1 MCYASCIGF
10 WLNAANYTNL
20 GTNSM
25 PTAKIKRRR
34 LLIDG
39 PVQIGLVKRIVLHWV
54 TFLAAVVVV
63 LPLYR
68 AIVTGDFAT
77 PLSQRVT
84 QVGIESAI
92 LLTLFAALLPYFIY
106 DTLRLT
112 NRFAG
117 PMYRL
122 HQTIRAVAKNKD
134 APPLSFREGD
144 YWHTVAKDFNTMLE
158 SVQERAAQ
166 PSAEHD
172 TEDLREEALVS

>member
-1 MCYASCIGF
+1 
-10 WLNAANYTNL
+10 
-20 GTNSM
+20 M
-25 PTAKIKRRR
+25 PTARIKRRR

-54 TFLAAVVVV
+54 TLLSSIFVV

-68 AIVTGDFAT
+68 TIVTGDFAT
-77 PLSQRVT
+77 PLSERLT

-122 HQTIRAVAKNKD
+122 HQTIRAVAKD
-134 APPLSFREGD
+134 DDVPPLSFREEGYWPTLAEAVHALGRARGYPVVAEAASNVRFGFDDAVWSFDVLARSRALGSTLAPAGD
-144 YWHTVAKDFNTMLE
+144 A
-158 SVQERAAQ
+158 
-166 PSAEHD
+166 
-172 TEDLREEALVS
+172 